1 MNQCRQVLSRDQFAT
16 VNTIEAQLTELAT
29 ALNEQSSHLES
40 RHHIRRQQ
48 RKSCTDLVSLRA
60 EKLAHSIDLREAK
73 KGVYDMQT
81 EISYQTLSFD
91 ERFETFSRSVERLEE
106 HVFGAPSSEPASSDD
121 TYNVFTRYKT
131 VRSFIDLLIGKRPK
145 NPRRSNLSR

>member
-1 MNQCRQVLSRDQFAT
+1 
-16 VNTIEAQLTELAT
+16 
-29 ALNEQSSHLES
+29 
-40 RHHIRRQQ
+40 
-48 RKSCTDLVSLRA
+48 
-60 EKLAHSIDLREAK
+60 
-73 KGVYDMQT
+73 MQT